1 MEQLVN
7 ESCVS
12 LIPKLMAL
20 IHQMSFLP
28 DTNNIKNSIMGYCV
42 PYHHDWSEGKGSLL
56 CSPPLSF
63 SFLSS
68 SLSLS
73 LYLTLLFLP
82 PSLPSLF
89 SFPPSPPSLPL
100 SFFFLPFSFSS
111 SSLPSFDPLLPSLP
125 SFLSSP
131 LPHSFLSLG
140 DTVMVVAPVLNID
153 THGHFWLHEPL
164 TPLVMG
170 HLTLISQTLT

>member
-1 MEQLVN
+1 MN

-56 CSPPLSF
+56 CSPPFLSPFSSSLPPSLSHTLSF
-63 SFLSS
+63 S
-68 SLSLS
+68 SLPLFPHS
-73 LYLTLLFLP
+73 LLFLP
-82 PSLPSLF
+82 PSLL
-89 SFPPSPPSLPL
+89 
-100 SFFFLPFSFSS
+100 FFLLSTLFQSL
-111 SSLPSFDPLLPSLP
+111 LPSFP